1 MQTATT
7 TPAVGVGGE
16 RRALAQSLTPLVVDA
31 LVPMAAYYALTS
43 GFGMGTVAALAW
55 TSVLPAA
62 RSLWSLVKDRRLN
75 ALASLMLV
83 VNAVGLAMSAVTGDA
98 RLMLAK
104 DSAGSGV
111 IGAAVLISVLA
122 GRPMMTA
129 GLKPWI
135 TKGGD
140 PAKTAAWERLQRE
153 SARFRRAELRFSLV
167 WGLALL
173 TESVSRVVA
182 AYTLPAHT
190 VVWLGNVLMG
200 AAVLTAIVAT
210 GPLAVDPM
218 EKMVAVE
225 TEAEER
231 HPVP

>member
-1 MQTATT
+1 MQTL
-7 TPAVGVGGE
+7 TPASAAPAAPAPAGE
-16 RRALAQSLTPLVVDA
+16 GRAPARSLTPLVVDA
-31 LVPMAAYYALTS
+31 VVPMAGYYVLTD

-75 ALASLMLV
+75 ALATLMLV

-104 DSAGSGV
+104 DSAGSGM
-111 IGAAVLISVLA
+111 IGAGVLVSVLA

-140 PAKTAAWERLQRE
+140 PAKTAAWERLSRG
-153 SARFRRAELRFSLV
+153 SARFRRAERRFSLV
-167 WGLALL
+167 WGTALL
-173 TESVSRVVA
+173 AESVSRVVA

-190 VVWLGNVLMG
+190 VVWLGNVLTG
-200 AAVLTAIVAT
+200 AAVVLAIVMT
-210 GPLAVDPM
+210 GWLAVDPM
-218 EKMVAVE
+218 EKMV
-225 TEAEER
+225 EAEVR
-231 HPVP
+231 SR

>member
-1 MQTATT
+1 MQTLTT
-7 TPAVGVGGE
+7 TPAPAGE

-31 LVPMAAYYALTS
+31 LVPMAGYYVLTD

-75 ALASLMLV
+75 ALASLILV

-104 DSAGSGV
+104 DSVGSGA
-111 IGAAVLISVLA
+111 IGAAVLISVVV

-140 PAKTAAWERLQRE
+140 VLKTAAWERLQRE
-153 SARFRRAELRFSLV
+153 SARFRRAERRFSLV
-167 WGLALL
+167 WGVALL
-173 TESVSRVVA
+173 AESVSRVVA
-182 AYTLPAHT
+182 AYTLPTHT

-200 AAVLTAIVAT
+200 AAVILAIVAT

-218 EKMVAVE
+218 EKMV
-225 TEAEER
+225 EAEVT
-231 HPVP
+231 PSA

>member
-1 MQTATT
+1 MQTLTT
-7 TPAVGVGGE
+7 TPAPAPAGE
-16 RRALAQSLTPLVVDA
+16 GRALARSLTPLVVDA
-31 LVPMAAYYALTS
+31 VVPMAGYYVLTD
-43 GFGMGTVAALAW
+43 GFGMGAVAALAW

-62 RSLWSLVKDRRLN
+62 RSLWSVVKDRRLN
-75 ALASLMLV
+75 ALATLMLV

-104 DSAGSGV
+104 DSAGSGM
-111 IGAAVLISVLA
+111 IGAGVLVSVLA

-140 PAKTAAWERLQRE
+140 PAKTAAWERLMRG
-153 SARFRRAELRFSLV
+153 SVRFRRAERRFSLV
-167 WGLALL
+167 WGAVLLA
-173 TESVSRVVA
+173 ESVSRVVA

-190 VVWLGNVLMG
+190 VVWLGNVLAG
-200 AAVLTAIVAT
+200 AAVVLAIVVT

-218 EKMVAVE
+218 EKMVAA
-225 TEAEER
+225 EAEKGHE
-231 HPVP
+231 VP

>member
-1 MQTATT
+1 MQTQTLTT
-7 TPAVGVGGE
+7 TPAPAGE

-31 LVPMAAYYALTS
+31 LVPMAGYYVLTD

-55 TSVLPAA
+55 TSVLPAL
-62 RSLWSLVKDRRLN
+62 RSVWSLVKDRRLN
-75 ALASLMLV
+75 GLATLMLV
-83 VNAVGLAMSAVTGDA
+83 VNAVGLALSTVTGDA

-104 DSAGSGV
+104 DSAGSGA
-111 IGAAVLISVLA
+111 IGAAVLVSVFA

-140 PAKTAAWERLQRE
+140 PAKTAAWDRLSYE
-153 SARFRRAELRFSLV
+153 SARFRRAERRFSLV

-173 TESVSRVVA
+173 TESTSRVVA

-190 VVWLGNVLMG
+190 VVWLGNVLAG
-200 AAVLTAIVAT
+200 AAVLVAIVVT
-210 GPLAVDPM
+210 GAVAVDPM
-218 EKMVAVE
+218 EKMV
-225 TEAEER
+225 EAEVT
-231 HPVP
+231 PSA